1 MTQKMKEES
10 ENPGNHHDDDGIID
24 NGATDNGLEDNAD
37 FMGLTRMMMIPV
49 RLKNTAWMR

>member
-37 FMGLTRMMMIPV
+37 FMGLTRMRMIPV
-49 RLKNTAWMR
+49 RLRKTSWMR